1 MLASYIYAQNLIAEA
16 KSYLLTP
23 KKGQGL
29 VEYVLILVLIALVAI
44 AAMGF
49 LGTSVNKSF
58 TNAENALDS
67 GANVAP

>member
-16 KSYLLTP
+16 KDYLTTP

-49 LGTSVNKSF
+49 LGGKVDASF
-58 TNAENALDS
+58 QRADSALK
-67 GANVAP
+67 